1 MPSMFNHVQAT
12 NKPVKNT
19 PFPSVTICTEGVDM
33 EAVMEAVSEEFHA
46 WVERRNITGAN
57 DDSEHRAN
65 VKDFLSDVFSI
76 SPTNNIS
83 IEDMALAYLAPD
95 PAK

>member
-1 MPSMFNHVQAT
+1 MHFTVHVQAT

-19 PFPSVTICTEGVDM
+19 PFPSVTICTEGVNM
-33 EAVMEAVSEEFHA
+33 EAVMEAVSEEFQA
-46 WVERRNITGAN
+46 WAEQRNITGAK

-76 SPTNNIS
+76 SPNNNIS
-83 IEDMALAYLAPD
+83 IEDIALAYLSPD
-95 PAK
+95 PVK